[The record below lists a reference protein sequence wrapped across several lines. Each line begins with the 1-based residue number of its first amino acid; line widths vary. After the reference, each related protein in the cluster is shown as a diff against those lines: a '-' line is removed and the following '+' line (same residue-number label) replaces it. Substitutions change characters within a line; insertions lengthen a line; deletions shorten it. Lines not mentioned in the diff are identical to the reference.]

1 LVYSTPIFLFAFLP
15 LTIAIYY
22 LSPGRIRNGF
32 LFLAS
37 LLFYAW
43 GEPVYVGILI
53 VSILFN
59 YTCGVGLSV
68 SVRYRKPIVTA
79 GIALNILILSVFKYT
94 NFIVDNINFVIEP
107 MGLIPLERSSIPLPI
122 GISFFTFEAIS
133 YIVDVYRNK
142 VSGEKNIIDVALY
155 ISLFPQLIAGPIVRY
170 HDVCAQ
176 IKDRKTS
183 LDDFSYG
190 CKRFILGLFKKVV
203 IADTLGKAV
212 DIIFSMPSDQLTTA
226 ISWWGATCFTLQ
238 IYYDFS
244 AYSDM
249 AIGLGRIFGFRFLE
263 NFNYPYIS
271 SSMTE
276 GWTRWHI
283 SFTNWIR
290 DYLFKPLG
298 GVSRSKLRTGVNLL
312 IVFFLSGLWHGANWT
327 FIVWAMIHGAFLVLE
342 AVGLRNLIKRLP
354 RLLAH
359 AYVML
364 IGVVSLVF
372 FRSRDISYALDHL
385 KSMFSFDSGE
395 PLAYG
400 SSMINNEIVL
410 VFIIGVIFSA
420 PLLPLIE
427 NKYRDMLFR
436 LEKILES
443 RVIPASSF
451 LLLGPRCLGGF
462 ALATVLLISG
472 LYIAGATYRPFIYF
486 QF

>member
-1 LVYSTPIFLFAFLP
+1 MVFSSPIFLFAFLP

-22 LSPGRIRNGF
+22 LSDGRIRNGF
-32 LFLAS
+32 LLLAS

-43 GEPVYVGILI
+43 GEPVYVGIMI
-53 VSILFN
+53 VSILVN
-59 YTCGVGLSV
+59 YTCGVGLSA
-68 SVRYRKPIVTA
+68 SVRYRKPIVIV
-79 GIALNILILSVFKYT
+79 GVVINILILSVFKYT
-94 NFIVDNINFVIEP
+94 NFIIENINSVVEP

-122 GISFFTFEAIS
+122 GISFFTLQAIS

-142 VSGEKNIIDVALY
+142 VSGEKNIINAALY

-170 HDVCAQ
+170 HDICAQ
-176 IKDRKTS
+176 IRDRKTS

-212 DIIFSMPSDQLTTA
+212 DTVYSMPSDQLTTA

-244 AYSDM
+244 AYSDI
-249 AIGLGRIFGFRFLE
+249 AIGLGRMFGFRLLE
-263 NFNYPYIS
+263 NFNYPYFA

-276 GWTRWHI
+276 GFTRWHI
-283 SFTNWIR
+283 SFSNWIR

-298 GVSRSKLRTGVNLL
+298 GISRSKLRTGVNLL
-312 IVFFLSGLWHGANWT
+312 VVFFLSGLWHGANWT
-327 FIVWAMIHGAFLVLE
+327 FIVWAMINGTFLVLE

-359 AYVML
+359 VYTKFIV
-364 IGVVSLVF
+364 VVSLVF
-372 FRSRDISYALDHL
+372 FRSRDIPYAVDYL
-385 KSMFSFDSGE
+385 KNMFSFNAGE

-400 SSMINNEIVL
+400 SNMINNEIVL
-410 VFIIGVIFSA
+410 VFIMGVIFSV

-436 LEKILES
+436 LEKVLES

-451 LLLGPRCLGGF
+451 LLLGPRYLGVLG
-462 ALATVLLISG
+462 LASILLISG
-472 LYIAGATYRPFIYF
+472 LYIANATYQPFIYF